1 MAIFSG
7 LEGFTSQLK
16 LVEKCFGN
24 VVLKKPKCLKSTA
37 LFQLP
42 AQGNVYNKLN
52 VSARQPHR
60 VSTETGQQHKGALS
74 GILGVLMSSACNKVK
89 RRLDAKSAS
98 SQN

>member
-1 MAIFSG
+1 MKTCLRKKIWIPQAMAIFSG
-7 LEGFTSQLK
+7 LEGFTSQLN

-52 VSARQPHR
+52 
-60 VSTETGQQHKGALS
+60 E
-74 GILGVLMSSACNKVK
+74 C
-89 RRLDAKSAS
+89 
-98 SQN
+98 

>member
-1 MAIFSG
+1 MVNFSG
-7 LEGFTSQLK
+7 LEGFTSQLN

-52 VSARQPHR
+52 
-60 VSTETGQQHKGALS
+60 E
-74 GILGVLMSSACNKVK
+74 C
-89 RRLDAKSAS
+89 
-98 SQN
+98 